1 MSARNNVFQNAF
13 KLMPT
18 PAFILHKVSGDIL
31 EYNQTF
37 ADVFTKQ
44 AHESPSNWLS
54 LSQSTQSIEQWQA
67 FSQKMQSEQASRCHD
82 VLRLGDKEV
91 EAELHFQE
99 LDSEHF
105 LVCLYSAEHL
115 DLAST
120 ENSLL
125 KLALSESSSGLWVW
139 DIKSDAVECSQ
150 SLCDLIGC
158 SVQASPKST
167 ATWHCLVHPEDLAN
181 LKQIVEQHIADATKN
196 YEASYRILQGN
207 GNYLWVKERG
217 LTYAINSDN
226 SIAKTVGFIED
237 ISSQKK
243 LEQHLRRQATFDDL
257 TGLLTH
263 SAAMTHFKKQLGLS
277 KRQYTPLTMVKIN
290 LNADG
295 ALSQL
300 IYEEKNQIIKLAAKD
315 LYRNI
320 RDGDILARVASD
332 KLLLL
337 LPNTNVRDAKQ
348 LLDEA
353 IDSVHSLN
361 FTKKNGA
368 FHTLAICAGVAT
380 FPEDGETIEELAES
394 ANNAVEAHDNNDT
407 IIELK

>member
-1 MSARNNVFQNAF
+1 MSANNRFFQNAF

-18 PAFILHKVSGDIL
+18 SAFILHKTSGDIL
-31 EYNQTF
+31 EHNQAF
-37 ADVFTKQ
+37 ADVFNKQ
-44 AHESPSNWLS
+44 EHDLPTNWLS
-54 LSQSTQSIEQWQA
+54 LSQNTQTKAQWQS
-67 FSQKMQSEQASRCHD
+67 FSQTMQSDKAARCCD
-82 VLRLGDKEV
+82 TLLLGEKEIKS
-91 EAELHFQE
+91 ELHFQE
-99 LDSEHF
+99 LDEEHF

-115 DLAST
+115 DLASA

-139 DIKSDAVECSQ
+139 DIETDAVECSE

-158 SVQASPKST
+158 SVQSSPKST

-181 LKQIVEQHIADATKN
+181 LKQIVEQHIADASKN

-217 LTYAINSDN
+217 LIYAVNSDN

-243 LEQHLRRQATFDDL
+243 LEKHLRRQATFDDL

-263 SAAMTHFKKQLGLS
+263 SAATTHFKKQLGLA

-300 IYEEKNQIIKLAAKD
+300 IYEEKNQIIKMAAKD

-320 RDGDILARVASD
+320 REGDILARVASD

-337 LPNTNVRDAKQ
+337 LPNTNVKDAKQ
-348 LLDEA
+348 MLDEA
-353 IDSVHSLN
+353 INSVHSLN
-361 FTKKNGA
+361 FTKKDGDSHA
-368 FHTLAICAGVAT
+368 LSICAGVAT

-394 ANNAVEAHDNNDT
+394 ANNAVEAYANDDT
-407 IIELK
+407 ILELK

>member
-1 MSARNNVFQNAF
+1 MSASNHVFQNAF

-18 PAFILHKVSGDIL
+18 PAFILHKVSGNIL
-31 EYNQTF
+31 EHNQTF
-37 ADVFTKQ
+37 ADVFAKQ
-44 AHESPSNWLS
+44 ACELPNNWLS
-54 LSQSTQSIEQWQA
+54 LSQSTQDLEQWQA
-67 FSQKMQSEQASRCHD
+67 FSQTMQSGQASRCHD
-82 VLRLGDKEV
+82 TLSLGEKEV
-91 EAELHFQE
+91 ETELHFQD
-99 LDSEHF
+99 LDDEHF
-105 LVCLYSAEHL
+105 LVCLYSAEQL

-139 DIKSDAVECSQ
+139 DIETDTVECSQ

-158 SVQASPKST
+158 SVQSSPKST

-181 LKQIVEQHIADATKN
+181 LKQIVEQHIADSTKN

-217 LTYAINSDN
+217 LIYAVNSDN

-243 LEQHLRRQATFDDL
+243 LEKHLRRQATFDDL

-263 SAAMTHFKKQLGLS
+263 SAATTHFKKQLGLA

-295 ALSQL
+295 ALSQM
-300 IYEEKNQIIKLAAKD
+300 IYEEKNQIIKMAAKD

-320 RDGDILARVASD
+320 REGDILARVASD

-348 LLDEA
+348 MLDEA
-353 IDSVHSLN
+353 INSVHSLN
-361 FTKKNGA
+361 FNKEDGGV
-368 FHTLAICAGVAT
+368 HSLAICAGVAT

-394 ANNAVEAHDNNDT
+394 ANNAVEAYDNNDT
-407 IIELK
+407 ILELK

>member
-1 MSARNNVFQNAF
+1 MSANKPVFHNAF

-18 PAFILHKVSGDIL
+18 PAFILNKASGDIL
-31 EYNQTF
+31 EHNDNF
-37 ADVFTKQ
+37 ADIFSRQDCTLPT
-44 AHESPSNWLS
+44 SWLN
-54 LSQSTQSIEQWQA
+54 LSQNPQDLAQWQA
-67 FSQKMQSEQASRCHD
+67 FSQTMQGDTPPRCHKA
-82 VLRLGDKEV
+82 LGLGDKEINV
-91 EAELHFQE
+91 ELHFQN
-99 LDSEHF
+99 LDNEHF
-105 LVCLYSAEHL
+105 LVCVYSTEHL
-115 DLAST
+115 DLAGA

-139 DIKSDAVECSQ
+139 DIATDAVECSE

-158 SVQASPKST
+158 STQSSPKST

-181 LKQIVEQHIADATKN
+181 LKQIVEQHVADASKK

-217 LTYAINSDN
+217 LTYAVNSDN

-243 LEQHLRRQATFDDL
+243 LEQHLRRQATFDEL

-263 SAAMTHFKKQLGLS
+263 SAATTHFKKQLGLA

-300 IYEEKNQIIKLAAKD
+300 IYEEKNQIIKMAAKD

-320 RDGDILARVASD
+320 REGDILARVASE

-348 LLDEA
+348 LLSEA
-353 IDSVHSLN
+353 INSVHSLN
-361 FTKKNGA
+361 FTKEDGSS
-368 FHTLAICAGVAT
+368 HGLSICAGIAT
-380 FPEDGETIEELAES
+380 FPEDGETIEELADS
-394 ANNAVEAHDNNDT
+394 ANNAVEAYDNDST

>member
-1 MSARNNVFQNAF
+1 MSVSNHVFKNAF
-13 KLMPT
+13 KLTPT
-18 PAFILHKVSGDIL
+18 PAFVLDKISGEIL
-31 EYNQTF
+31 EHNQNF
-37 ADVFTKQ
+37 ADIFTKQ
-44 AHESPSNWLS
+44 DSIQPTNWLELS
-54 LSQSTQSIEQWQA
+54 LSTQNINQWQA
-67 FSQKMQSEQASRCHD
+67 FSDAMQKQQSSPCHE
-82 VLRLGDKEV
+82 VLRLGDKQIKV
-91 EAELHFQE
+91 ELHFKN
-99 LDSEHF
+99 LDEEHF
-105 LVCLYSAEHL
+105 LVSLYSGEHL
-115 DLAST
+115 DIASN

-125 KLALSESSSGLWVW
+125 KLALSESSSGIWVW
-139 DIKSDAVECSQ
+139 DIASDAVECSQ

-158 SVQASPKST
+158 SMQSSPKST

-181 LKQIVEQHIADATKN
+181 LKQIVESHIAQATKS

-217 LTYAINSDN
+217 LTYAVNSDHT
-226 SIAKTVGFIED
+226 IAKTVGFIED

-263 SAAMTHFKKQLGLS
+263 SAATTHFNKQLGLA

-295 ALSQL
+295 VLSQM

-315 LYRNI
+315 LHGNI
-320 RDGDILARVASD
+320 REGDILARVASD

-337 LPNTNVRDAKQ
+337 LPNTNVRDAKH
-348 LLDEA
+348 LLDDV
-353 IDSVHSLN
+353 INSIHNLN
-361 FTKKNGA
+361 FIKKDGQQ
-368 FHTLAICAGVAT
+368 HSLAICAGIAT
-380 FPEDGETIEELAES
+380 FPEDGESVEELEES
-394 ANNAVEAHDNNDT
+394 ANNAVEAYNNNDT

>member
-1 MSARNNVFQNAF
+1 MSATNPVFQNAF

-18 PAFILHKVSGDIL
+18 PAFILHKASADIL
-31 EYNQTF
+31 DYNQAF
-37 ADVFTKQ
+37 ADFFAKQ
-44 AHESPSNWLS
+44 ACDFPNNWVA
-54 LSQSTQSIEQWQA
+54 LSQSTQDKKQWQT
-67 FSQKMQSEQASRCHD
+67 FNQTMQGEQSFRCQD
-82 VLRLGDKEV
+82 TLALGENSLK
-91 EAELHFQE
+91 AELHFQI
-99 LDSEHF
+99 LDKEHF

-115 DLAST
+115 DLASS

-139 DIKSDAVECSQ
+139 DIDTDRVECSQ
-150 SLCDLIGC
+150 SLCELIGC
-158 SVQASPKST
+158 SIQASPKST

-181 LKQIVEQHIADATKN
+181 LKQIVEQHVADATKN

-217 LTYAINSDN
+217 LIYAVNSDN
-226 SIAKTVGFIED
+226 TVAKTVGFIED

-263 SAAMTHFKKQLGLS
+263 SAATTHFKKQLGLA

-320 RDGDILARVASD
+320 REGDILARVASD

-337 LPNTNVRDAKQ
+337 LPNTNVKDAKQ
-348 LLDEA
+348 LLDDA
-353 IDSVHSLN
+353 INSVHSLN
-361 FTKKNGA
+361 FTKEDGSTHA
-368 FHTLAICAGVAT
+368 LAICAGVAT

-394 ANNAVEAHDNNDT
+394 ANNAVEAYDDQDT
-407 IIELK
+407 ILELK